1 MNLSKMFSTI
11 DTHVAGEPF
20 RIVTQSPI
28 RLNERDVY
36 ANNERLQT
44 SFASEKALLI
54 NEPRGHRGM
63 TGCIVT
69 SSRHADFSLFFFSHD
84 GATFKYPGLA
94 AALTAL
100 LETGNIRQ
108 NESGVYRVETVHG
121 IYELN
126 TSFINGEVK
135 EVQFE
140 TDEVGPIEKMP
151 VCEAVTVAGQRK
163 YLVFP
168 FTEEVPELTT
178 TFISEVTRWGRT
190 TVEEWH
196 AAKEEFTGLILADFA
211 AAQQGLARSV
221 TFESDGSITRS
232 AGVDSTIALFAVLRK
247 SYPEMGWLENR
258 SVFDEPIIAETL
270 PEDEKRYSVLL
281 RAIVTGTHEFLFD
294 ETDPLR
300 DGFILT

>member
-28 RLNERDVY
+28 QLSEGDVD
-36 ANNERLQT
+36 ANNTLLQT
-44 SFASEKALLI
+44 SFANEKALLI

-69 SSRHADFSLFFFSHD
+69 SSCHADFALLFFSHD
-84 GATFKYPGLA
+84 GATFKYAGLV
-94 AALTAL
+94 AALTAM

-108 NESGVYRVETVHG
+108 NESSIYRVETVYG

-126 TSFINGEVK
+126 ASFTNGEVT
-135 EVQFE
+135 EVHFE
-140 TDEVGPIEKMP
+140 TDEVSPIEKIP
-151 VCEAVTVAGQRK
+151 VCEAVTVAGRRK
-163 YLVFP
+163 YLIFS
-168 FTEEVPELTT
+168 FTEEVPELTP
-178 TFISEVTRWGRT
+178 TFISELTRWGKT

-196 AAKEEFTGLILADFA
+196 AAKEKFTGLILADFA
-211 AAQQGLARSV
+211 SAQQGVVRSV
-221 TFESDGSITRS
+221 TFETDGSITRS

-247 SYPEMGWLENR
+247 SYPEMRWLKNR
-258 SVFDEPIIAETL
+258 SVFDEPITAETL

-281 RAIVTGTHEFLFD
+281 RAIITGTHEFIFD